1 MFEHLACHHAIVVTG
16 PHRSG
21 TTIAAEMIAHDT
33 GKRCIHEEA
42 FDYRN
47 IIEAERIIAR
57 GGVIQ
62 GPYLL
67 PWAPVLKA
75 HIVYMQRDEGDIEAS
90 VRRLRERGISTPFF
104 SAEQAWKL
112 WAHMEMSQHDYGP
125 LIPSAGVIFYA
136 NLKQH
141 PLWVPAEERRGWHH
155 RQTS

>member
-1 MFEHLACHHAIVVTG
+1 VVTG

-47 IIEAERIIAR
+47 IIEAEQVIAR

-67 PWAPVLKA
+67 PWAPILKA
-75 HIVYMQRDEGDIEAS
+75 HIVYMQRPDDDIEAS

-104 SAEQAWKL
+104 SAEQAHRL
-112 WAHMEMSQHDYGP
+112 AHEQGPRSHETVPYGR
-125 LIPSAGVIFYA
+125 LRH
-136 NLKQH
+136 H